1 MASTAL
7 IRLDDSL
14 PTEKSQVS
22 EWDHLQNSFA
32 TVNKTIR

>member
-1 MASTAL
+1 MNTVGTFGDFSMASTAL

-22 EWDHLQNSFA
+22 E
-32 TVNKTIR
+32 